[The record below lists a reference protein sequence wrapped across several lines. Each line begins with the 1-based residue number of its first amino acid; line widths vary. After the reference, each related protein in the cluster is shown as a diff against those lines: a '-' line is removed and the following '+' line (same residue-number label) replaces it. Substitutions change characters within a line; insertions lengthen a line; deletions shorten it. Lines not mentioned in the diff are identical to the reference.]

1 MLDPRG
7 PIAEAVPMRDRRS
20 TLLLIVGAIGLL
32 VGAVGL
38 IADVAALALVAG
50 AVALGVA
57 VLAVTMPAANPSP
70 GPVPAPVVST
80 PAVPTPVAPPAPTA
94 PVAASPPGSTLTDAE
109 TGLFNEDFFNVAVDT
124 RVSAARRHLR
134 PVAIVLFEVA
144 DVSESGSTSPAGAEP
159 VAAAIRETLREADTA
174 CRLRDGR
181 FAFVLEDTP
190 EDGAIWTVERLR
202 RRLSEGSGTQIRWA
216 GVACYPAHAFS
227 AGEALT
233 KAEGAFRAAK
243 EWAQDRIEVAAAE

>member
-1 MLDPRG
+1 
-7 PIAEAVPMRDRRS
+7 MRDRRS
-20 TLLLIVGAIGLL
+20 SLLLILGALGVLVGVVGA
-32 VGAVGL
+32 
-38 IADVAALALVAG
+38 IADVAGLGVIAGALALMVAALAVFAG
-50 AVALGVA
+50 A
-57 VLAVTMPAANPSP
+57 PQ
-70 GPVPAPVVST
+70 PAPVAPM
-80 PAVPTPVAPPAPTA
+80 PAAPPAPPVVTPPATA
-94 PVAASPPGSTLTDAE
+94 APAADAAGGSAVPGSTLTDAT
-109 TGLFNEDFFNVAVDT
+109 TGLFNEDFFKVAVET

-144 DVSESGSTSPAGAEP
+144 DLDGSGTPTVTAAEP
-159 VAAAIRETLREADTA
+159 VASAIRETLREADTA

-202 RRLSEGSGTQIRWA
+202 RRLSEGSGSQIRWA

-227 AGEALT
+227 AHEALT

-243 EWAQDRIEVAAAE
+243 EWAQDRIEVASAD